1 MKPVIETGASAFWL
15 QNFAKGIAT
24 PHRRRIG

>member
-15 QNFAKGIAT
+15 QTLAKGIAT